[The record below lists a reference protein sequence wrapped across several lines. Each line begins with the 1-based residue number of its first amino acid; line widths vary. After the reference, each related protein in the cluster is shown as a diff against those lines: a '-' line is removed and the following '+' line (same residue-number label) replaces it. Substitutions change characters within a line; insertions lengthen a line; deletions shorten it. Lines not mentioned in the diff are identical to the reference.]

1 MITTYLNFIDDYVS
15 LFYRT
20 DPFYMGTFYDQSEC
34 ACQRLAFH
42 NLQTFRIKKEMYLRI
57 CQIVMHY
64 ISVN

>member
-42 NLQTFRIKKEMYLRI
+42 NCRHLELRKKCI
-57 CQIVMHY
+57 
-64 ISVN
+64 